1 MRRATGKLHLV
12 HGVRSRPRCY
22 GPGGTILRA
31 IEESGSA
38 MDHDTGTPLT
48 VLDYNPLM
56 PGPPLSH
63 IAGIDALRA
72 QHRSFRSDLAQG
84 FWVITRGVDIRAA
97 MQDAGTFSSRAIQPT
112 DPDPQ
117 YLLVPEMLDPPEHT
131 AWRQLLAPWFS
142 PRAIEKMAIGV
153 RRRCV
158 ELIEPIATRDGCDFH
173 NEFAYRYPTSIFME
187 LMGLPE
193 EDLPR
198 FQRWNDEIHH
208 LPFDVD
214 PRRERALAA
223 QNEVKAYFADLMAAR
238 RAQPET
244 DLLTAAMSWRI
255 GGEPVPLDDL
265 LSMYLLM
272 FQAGMD
278 TVSSQLA
285 YMFWHLATHPDD
297 RRVITANPSI
307 IPSAVEEFLRFY
319 AFVAPSRKVTRD
331 LEYAEC
337 PMRKGDMVFV
347 PLCGATRDP
356 EMFED
361 AETFRMGRAVNNHI
375 AFGAGPHRC
384 LGSHLARM
392 ELRFALEEWHARIP
406 DYRLADGQDVVE
418 HGGMFGLDSLSLV
431 WKDAAAS
438 SG

>member
-1 MRRATGKLHLV
+1 ML
-12 HGVRSRPRCY
+12 
-22 GPGGTILRA
+22 
-31 IEESGSA
+31 
-38 MDHDTGTPLT
+38 
-48 VLDYNPLM
+48 
-56 PGPPLSH
+56 
-63 IAGIDALRA
+63 IDGCEMLP
-72 QHRSFRSDLAQG
+72 
-84 FWVITRGVDIRAA
+84 
-97 MQDAGTFSSRAIQPT
+97 GTFSSRAIQPT

-142 PRAIEKMAIGV
+142 PRAIEKMAVGV

-214 PRRERALAA
+214 PQRERALAA

-297 RRVITANPSI
+297 RRAITTNPAI

-331 LEYAEC
+331 VEYAEC

-392 ELRFALEEWHARIP
+392 ELRFALEEWHARRLSAGSEPGHPGARRACWAWIRSP
-406 DYRLADGQDVVE
+406 SCGRERLAPGRTVDDPFASDEAAVRRSSLPERLDPSAVDDD
-418 HGGMFGLDSLSLV
+418 HLPGGVTGPLGGAQREGGHV
-431 WKDAAAS
+431 S
-438 SG
+438 S